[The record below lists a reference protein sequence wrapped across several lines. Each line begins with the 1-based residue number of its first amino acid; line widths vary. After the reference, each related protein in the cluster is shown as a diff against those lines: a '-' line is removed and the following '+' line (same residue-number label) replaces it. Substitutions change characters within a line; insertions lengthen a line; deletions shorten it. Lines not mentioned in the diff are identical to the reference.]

1 LVGISIVSVIVLLGI
16 LIFVHELGH
25 FLMAKYFDVGVQK
38 FSLGFG
44 RKLIGKKIGE
54 TEYLL
59 SLVPLGGYVKLL
71 GEGDGEEL
79 SPEEERR
86 SFSRQSVWKRIAIVF
101 AGPLFNFMLAI
112 LIFAGVYMLGVP
124 VLTTTVGGVQE
135 GSAAYEGGMK
145 SGDVVQAIDGDVVG
159 RWDRMAVKITE
170 SGGKEMR
177 FTVLRQGVPLE
188 LRIVPREMKGK
199 NIFGEETNSFK
210 IGVSPAGL
218 TVIERQNPA
227 LALWTALKQTW
238 FITKLTL
245 ISIVKI
251 LEGVISPRTLGGP
264 ILIAQMAGAQV
275 KEGLIPFVL
284 FMALLSI
291 NLGVLN
297 LLPIPVLDGGHLL
310 FYFVEAVR
318 GKPVGMKTRERAQQ
332 IGFVLLVMLMIFV
345 IMIDIDRLDI
355 KIINDFTKIFTNEP

>member
-1 LVGISIVSVIVLLGI
+1 MVGINIVSVVVLLGI

-44 RKLIGKKIGE
+44 RKLIGKKVGE

-71 GEGDGEEL
+71 GDGEGEEL

-86 SFSRQSVWKRIAIVF
+86 SFNRQSVWKRIAIVF

-112 LIFAGVYMLGVP
+112 LIFAGVHMYGAPALN
-124 VLTTTVGGVQE
+124 TVVGDVQE
-135 GSAAYEGGMK
+135 GSAAYEAGMM
-145 SGDVVQAIDGDVVG
+145 SGDVIQSIDGKRVG
-159 RWDRMAVKITE
+159 RWDRMAVMIVE
-170 SGGKEMR
+170 SAGKEMS
-177 FTVLRQGVPLE
+177 FTVLRQGVARE
-188 LRIVPREMKGK
+188 LRITPRPTPGK
-199 NIFGEETNSFK
+199 NIFGEETTTFK
-210 IGVSPAGL
+210 IGVSPAGQ
-218 TVIERQNPA
+218 TIIERQNPVQA
-227 LALWTALKQTW
+227 VWTALKQTW

-275 KEGLIPFVL
+275 KEGLIPFIL

-310 FYFVEAVR
+310 FYFLEAVR
-318 GKPVGMKTRERAQQ
+318 GKPVGVKTRERAQQ
-332 IGFVLLVMLMIFV
+332 IGFVILVMLMIFV
-345 IMIDIDRLDI
+345 IMMDIDRLDV
-355 KIINDFTKIFTNEP
+355 KIVNDFTKIFTK